1 MNSVFRVILRA
12 SFCLIV
18 AASSFDATAALNVP
32 PPPTI
37 NARAYILMDY
47 DSGQILADSKA
58 EERMEP
64 ASLTK
69 LMTSYVIYKEMRD
82 GRIKLHDMVT
92 ISEHAWRMGGSR
104 TFVPVGKKV
113 SVEDLLKGMIVQS
126 GNDATVALAEYVGGS
141 ESVFV
146 SMMNQEAKRLG
157 MTGTHFV
164 DSTGMPNPDHYT
176 TAHDLAVLTRAMI
189 REFPDHYQL
198 YSMRTFTFNG
208 ITQNNRNKLLW
219 RDKSVDGVKTG
230 HTESAGY
237 CLVASALQDNMRL
250 ISVVLGTDSEEARAE
265 ESEKLLSY
273 GFRFYETHRLYAANK
288 PLSTVRIWK
297 GETEKLPVGLRHE
310 LYVTI
315 PRGEY
320 AKLDAQ
326 MKLKQP
332 IIAPASK
339 GTLYGSLNVS
349 LDGQTVVVKPLVALQ
364 DVAEGGLFQQM
375 VDDIKLWFE

>member
-1 MNSVFRVILRA
+1 MLRGAFCFLLVSA
-12 SFCLIV
+12 SWS
-18 AASSFDATAALNVP
+18 AAAAAMNVP

-37 NARAYILMDY
+37 KARAYILIDY
-47 DSGQILADSKA
+47 DSGQVLAESKA
-58 EERMEP
+58 DARMQP

-69 LMTSYVIYKEMRD
+69 LMTSYVIYKEIRD
-82 GRIKLHDMVT
+82 GRIKLSDMVT
-92 ISEHAWRMGGSR
+92 ISEKAWRMGGSR

-141 ESVFV
+141 EDVFV
-146 SMMNQEAKRLG
+146 SLMNQETKRLG
-157 MTGTHFV
+157 MTSTHFV

-176 TAHDLAVLTRAMI
+176 TARDLAVLTRAI
-189 REFPDHYQL
+189 IHDFPDHYQL

-208 ITQNNRNKLLW
+208 ITQPNRNKLLW

-230 HTESAGY
+230 HTEAAGY
-237 CLVASALQDNMRL
+237 CLVASALQDHMRL
-250 ISVVLGTDSEEARAE
+250 ISVVLGTDSEEARAV
-265 ESEKLLSY
+265 ESDKLLRY

-288 PLSTVRIWK
+288 PLSTVRVWK
-297 GETEKLPVGLRHE
+297 GTTEKLPLGLRHE

-320 AKLDAQ
+320 DKLDAK
-326 MKLKQP
+326 MKFQQP

-339 GTLYGSLNVS
+339 GTLYGSVNIS
-349 LDGQTVVVKPLVALQ
+349 LDGQTVVTKPLVALK
-364 DVAEGGLFQQM
+364 DVAEGGFFQQV
-375 VDDIKLWFE
+375 VDDVKLWFE